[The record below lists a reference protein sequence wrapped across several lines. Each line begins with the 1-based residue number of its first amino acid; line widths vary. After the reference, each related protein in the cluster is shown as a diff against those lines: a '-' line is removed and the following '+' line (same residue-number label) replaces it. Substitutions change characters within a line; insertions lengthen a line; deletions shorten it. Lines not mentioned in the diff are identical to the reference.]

1 MRANRELNEVK
12 EKNNYMARLLRTSK
26 ETVKRL
32 EEKVAEIESKMH
44 KEAEKFRQADN
55 ERMRRFF
62 NARFDDIPSALYHNN
77 RHLDDS
83 TGRMRDNPF

>member
-44 KEAEKFRQADN
+44 KEAEKFR
-55 ERMRRFF
+55 
-62 NARFDDIPSALYHNN
+62 
-77 RHLDDS
+77 
-83 TGRMRDNPF
+83 